1 MPKLGG
7 SGLIPGRGSSLYGK
21 SSATSSVLHDNPN
34 ALYGARLMEAPPQ
47 VVDFFTSWIDSLNA
61 DVETKLDSLNEEET
75 KPSPPIIDWV
85 EESEDELPF

>member
-47 VVDFFTSWIDSLNA
+47 VVDFFH
-61 DVETKLDSLNEEET
+61 
-75 KPSPPIIDWV
+75 
-85 EESEDELPF
+85 

>member
-7 SGLIPGRGSSLYGK
+7 SGLMPGK
-21 SSATSSVLHDNPN
+21 ISATSSVLHDNPN
-34 ALYGARLMEAPPQ
+34 ALYGARLMEAPPS
-47 VVDFFTSWIDSLNA
+47 VVDFFTSWIDALNGNVKTES
-61 DVETKLDSLNEEET
+61 DELNEEET